1 MLCYHG
7 WHSSG
12 TLRISGFA
20 RFRDPALRIRRILRI
35 LPSPRW
41 LKNVTEFIFFSENG
55 TENVNFGR
63 APRAHFIYFLSQFL
77 GRGSHAL
84 WYILWGGG
92 GGGVIATSIW
102 VLEAWGTAFRSCQGA
117 RLDVVSALTLC
128 NPWNYSSIFLHRF
141 FRHYSEIPTAL
152 PAYDFFFGGGR
163 YLRHSR
169 CVIKYSSALLSS
181 HPTICQLCVSSIRLS
196 VCPSVCLSCRFSV
209 WLYALM
215 TWLSSRLTNRR
226 SFCRPLFRSL
236 FCPSFCLSL
245 FCLFVCMSV
254 RSPVNPF
261 FYLSIRLS
269 VPLSLYI
276 RTSFFLLIFVIC
288 HLFRSHFRPS
298 VCSPFSC
305 SSVCL
310 SFIIF

>member
-1 MLCYHG
+1 MTLLRNTPDFRIREVPRSGSPDSQNFTDSAKSPLIEKCY
-7 WHSSG
+7 
-12 TLRISGFA
+12 RIYFFFWKRYWKRKFWARSARALHLFFIAISRARFA
-20 RFRDPALRIRRILRI
+20 RIVIHLMR
-35 LPSPRW
+35 
-41 LKNVTEFIFFSENG
+41 
-55 TENVNFGR
+55 
-63 APRAHFIYFLSQFL
+63 
-77 GRGSHAL
+77 
-84 WYILWGGG
+84 
-92 GGGVIATSIW
+92 GGVIATSIW